1 LLLFQLKQEAIG
13 TANQESKQPDES
25 YKRKNDVQIMKVRQF
40 VRNSKYLLDPMTERE
55 HTSIDTKNRMSED
68 LIKLPS
74 IAIDNT
80 IEYIKAKVKGD
91 SVKLTPVF
99 VTQKD
104 ENEHCSLQNKTK
116 DEIKTLIYR
125 LIENLD
131 EETAKLQ
138 YEIFTKTVKKEKKEK
153 YIEFFLS
160 LVEVIEEAGNSDDD
174 SNEFN
179 E

>member
-1 LLLFQLKQEAIG
+1 
-13 TANQESKQPDES
+13 
-25 YKRKNDVQIMKVRQF
+25 
-40 VRNSKYLLDPMTERE
+40 
-55 HTSIDTKNRMSED
+55 
-68 LIKLPS
+68 
-74 IAIDNT
+74 
-80 IEYIKAKVKGD
+80 
-91 SVKLTPVF
+91 
-99 VTQKD
+99 
-104 ENEHCSLQNKTK
+104 
-116 DEIKTLIYR
+116 